1 MSSRLFAAVCLV
13 GAAAVSVPGRAQD
26 RPAEAKQEAQRPTF
40 RSGAHYVRVD
50 AYPTRDGKPIPGLTA
65 DDFELLE
72 DGKPQAIETFEYIDH
87 PTFTPVHER
96 RDPNSQRDGM
106 ELARDPKYRVFVLY
120 LDAYHVDFSGGHR
133 VRVPLRELL
142 NRMMGPQDLFGFL
155 TPAQSPK
162 DLLLG
167 QLTLQIE
174 DQLENMPY
182 WGIADRIEPQ
192 PGELELEF
200 AFPRDGKYLVALQRL
215 DKVYSDLE
223 GLVEMLDDLREE
235 RKNIIFFSD
244 TIPSPGTRFAN
255 IASDP
260 DPRSRRGGPPPIGP
274 DPSGTLT
281 IGDRNAGE
289 PDRMRMEAERQRLLA
304 LDFGDRFR
312 QLLRRSRQANVSF
325 YTVRPG
331 GLDMNSSL
339 LNEGVSN
346 LQVLADET
354 DGIGVLASNDL
365 RAGMGRIAD
374 DLSSHYVLGYY
385 TNNTRWDGGTRRLT
399 VRLKATRQ
407 TIRARREYRAPTEAE
422 MAAIRDARTAAA
434 SAPSA
439 PSEAD
444 IALSALKRLRPAS
457 RVQAYGAVNG
467 PNVTIAAEISA
478 SEIEEGRWKQGAAV
492 DVTLTSKQ
500 GQTQTATGRIEPGSR
515 GTLVRLPVGA
525 DAGPWQATVRFK
537 GDDPLP
543 DSDSLGIARP
553 EGAVLG
559 APLAYRAG
567 SAAASPFRPIAAFH
581 FRRTERIR
589 IDWPVLQPLASH
601 SARLLDRTGKPLPVP
616 VTLAPRQVDGVTVL
630 SGILNLAPFSI
641 GDYLIEV
648 NATAGLTTEQQLV
661 AIRVAMAR

>member
-1 MSSRLFAAVCLV
+1 L
-13 GAAAVSVPGRAQD
+13 SVRAQD
-26 RPAEAKQEAQRPTF
+26 RPPDRDDPSQRPTF

-50 AYPTRDGKPIPGLTA
+50 AYPVRDGKPIQGLMV

-72 DGKPQAIETFEYIDH
+72 DGRPQVIETVEYIDH
-87 PTFTPVHER
+87 PAFTPVRER

-167 QLTLQIE
+167 QLTLMIE

-182 WGIADRIEPQ
+182 WGLADRLQPQ
-192 PGELELEF
+192 PGEIELEF
-200 AFPRDGKYLVALQRL
+200 AFPRDGKHLVALQRL

-223 GLVEMLDDLREE
+223 GLVEMLDELREE

-244 TIPSPGTRFAN
+244 TIPSPRTRFAS

-260 DPRSRRGGPPPIGP
+260 DPRRRPGPPPIGP

-289 PDRMRMEAERQRLLA
+289 PDRLRMEAERQRLLGI
-304 LDFGDRFR
+304 DFDSRFR
-312 QLLRRSRQANVSF
+312 QLLQRARQSNVSF

-346 LQVLADET
+346 LRVLADET
-354 DGIGVLASNDL
+354 DGLSVLATNDL
-365 RAGMGRIAD
+365 RTGMGKIAE

-385 TNNTRWDGGTRRLT
+385 TSNTRWDGGTRKLT
-399 VRLKATRQ
+399 VRLKGTRQ
-407 TIRARREYRAPTEAE
+407 AVRARREYRAPTEAE
-422 MAAIRDARTAAA
+422 MAAIRNARSAADA
-434 SAPSA
+434 APDV
-439 PSEAD
+439 PSETD

-457 RVQAYGAVNG
+457 RVQAYGAVHG
-467 PNVTIAAEISA
+467 TNVAIAAEISP

-492 DVTLTSKQ
+492 EVSLTSKH
-500 GQTQTATGRIEPGSR
+500 GEAVTAAGRIPAGSR
-515 GTLVRLPVGA
+515 GTLVQIPVG
-525 DAGPWQATVRFK
+525 DAPGPWQAMVRFT
-537 GDDPLP
+537 GDGPLP
-543 DSDSLGIARP
+543 DSDSVTVARTP
-553 EGAVLG
+553 AAVIG
-559 APLAYRAG
+559 APLGYRAG
-567 SAAASPFRPIAAFH
+567 SAAASPFRPLAAFH

-589 IDWPVLQPLASH
+589 LDWPVLQPLASH
-601 SARLLDRTGKPLPVP
+601 AARLLDRTGKPLPVP
-616 VTLAPRQVDGVTVL
+616 VTLALRDEAGTQVL
-630 SGILNLAPFSI
+630 SGILNLAPLSI
-641 GDYLIEV
+641 GDYLVEV
-648 NATAGLTTEQQLV
+648 TATAGSATERQLV